1 MFSVDIVECFALL
14 CCAQCFMAVL
24 CYVCVHSSE
33 QLCCVICRSAMLL
46 GRLCCALVCL
56 AVLCCALL
64 CAGVG
69 EQYPTEKKYV
79 AGQENVT
86 TQDARNIQKSYNLD
100 GILSQFYGL

>member
-1 MFSVDIVECFALL
+1 MIGQSGQNTMLWRSLWTLWSVLHFAQR
-14 CCAQCFMAVL
+14 CMAVL

-33 QLCCVICRSAMLL
+33 QLCCVICWSAMLS

-69 EQYPTEKKYV
+69 E
-79 AGQENVT
+79 
-86 TQDARNIQKSYNLD
+86 
-100 GILSQFYGL
+100 